1 MRQGEYRMNRF
12 KKWRTSVVAIAAM
25 GLIASACGGSDS
37 TPAAPAAPAAPSA
50 PVAEPE
56 PEPASLAGETITLVV
71 GVSPGGGYDAYVRLL
86 APFLA
91 DELGATV
98 VVSNETGAGGL
109 VALNNLLNSPADGK
123 RIMLIN
129 GVGIAG
135 SVLAGAEGVT
145 FDLDGLGYVG
155 RMYAGTKLIAAGTN
169 SPFKSWEDVVGST
182 TPFEFGASGPGAS
195 TYVEPTVLMELLELD
210 YKIITGY
217 GGSSDIVAAMAARE
231 VDGLSLD
238 LDSIIKSI
246 NAGDAVGLVLL
257 GARDRDPSQP
267 DVPTLYEFDLTP
279 EQVSSVD
286 ALTALIEYGRT
297 LVVHPDTPEPLM
309 ELLTSSI
316 EKILTSQSFIRTA
329 AAQGRPMGYASA
341 DEVRQQVATILEAP
355 SVFREIV
362 KRGY

>member
-1 MRQGEYRMNRF
+1 MSRF
-12 KKWRTSVVAIAAM
+12 KKMRTSIVAIAAL
-25 GLIASACGGSDS
+25 GLIASACGASDT

-50 PVAEPE
+50 PAVVPE

-109 VALNNLLNSPADGK
+109 VALNNLLNSPADGT

-169 SPFKSWEDVVGST
+169 SPFKSWADVVGST
-182 TPFEFGASGPGAS
+182 TPFDFGASGPGAS
-195 TYVEPTVLMELLELD
+195 TYVEPTVLMELLGLD

-217 GGSSDIVAAMAARE
+217 GGSADIVAAMAAGE

-238 LDSIIKSI
+238 LDSIIRTI

-257 GARDRDPSQP
+257 GSRDRDPSQP

-297 LVVHPDTPEPLM
+297 LVVHPDTPEPVM
-309 ELLTSSI
+309 ELLSSAI
-316 EKILTSQSFIRTA
+316 ERVLTSQSFIATA
-329 AAQGRPMGYASA
+329 AAQGRPMGFATA
-341 DEVRQQVATILEAP
+341 DEVRAQVATILEAP
-355 SVFREIV
+355 ATFREIV
-362 KRGY
+362 KKGY